1 MDCPSPVLTESGG
14 YFQRMKERL
23 RSTRLPLEGSLEV
36 TPRCNVRCV
45 HCYMGDFRSGDP
57 TLRELSLEEIRGL
70 VDQIAE
76 AGCMDL
82 LLTGGEPFVRPDM
95 LDIYDYTRE
104 KGLIVTIFTNG
115 TLLNPRIADHLAEL
129 PPFGMEISLYGASA
143 ETYERVT
150 GIPGSY
156 ERCLRGIDLL
166 LERGIP
172 LKLKTMLLTLNVHEI
187 DAMGAFA
194 ASRGLKFRFDP
205 LVNGAHDDKNEGPLS
220 YRVDPGRV
228 IEIERQDEVRC
239 AEMNKF
245 VQRYAGGQVDSSRLY
260 TCGAGRSSFHID
272 AYGRM
277 SPCITSRARSY
288 DLRAGTFREGWE
300 QFMPREYSQPATRTT
315 RCTDCRLRSFCE
327 MCVGRAYTESGDAE
341 KPVDYLCQLAHLRAR
356 EFKI

>member
-1 MDCPSPVLTESGG
+1 MDCPSPVLTEGSA
-14 YFQRMKERL
+14 YFQRMRERL
-23 RSTRLPLEGSLEV
+23 RSTRLPLGGSLEV

-70 VDQIAE
+70 VDQITE

-115 TLLNPRIADHLAEL
+115 TLLSPRIADHLAEL
-129 PPFGMEISLYGASA
+129 PPFGMEITLYGASA

-166 LERGIP
+166 LDRGIP
-172 LKLKTMLLTLNVHEI
+172 LKLKTMLLTLNAHEI
-187 DAMGAFA
+187 ESMRAFA
-194 ASRGLKFRFDP
+194 TSRGLPFRFDP
-205 LVNGAHDDKNEGPLS
+205 LVNGAHDSSRAPLS
-220 YRVDPGRV
+220 YRVDPRVV
-228 IEIERQDEVRC
+228 IEIEQQDEVRC
-239 AEMNKF
+239 SEMNQF
-245 VQRYAGGQVDSSRLY
+245 VQRYAGVQVDSSRLY
-260 TCGAGRSSFHID
+260 TCGAGRYSFHID

-277 SPCITSRARSY
+277 SPCIASRARSY
-288 DLRAGTFREGWE
+288 DLRAGTFLDGWE
-300 QFMPREYSQPATRTT
+300 QFLPKERDLPTTRVT
-315 RCTDCRLRSFCE
+315 RCTDCRLRSFCQ
-327 MCVGRAYTESGDAE
+327 MCVGRAFTESGDPE
-341 KPVDYLCQLAHLRAR
+341 QPVDYLCRLTHLRANA
-356 EFKI
+356 FGV